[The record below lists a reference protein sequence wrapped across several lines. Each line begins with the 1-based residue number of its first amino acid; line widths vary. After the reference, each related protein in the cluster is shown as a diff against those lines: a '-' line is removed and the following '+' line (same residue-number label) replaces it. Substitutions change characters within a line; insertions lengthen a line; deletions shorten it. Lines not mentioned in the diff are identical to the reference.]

1 MGTGL
6 LLFGS
11 MALFLIIGVPI
22 AFALG
27 AAVWTTIVFSP
38 DFLVT
43 TGIIG
48 QRIFGG
54 L

>member
-27 AAVWTTIVFSP
+27 AAV
-38 DFLVT
+38 
-43 TGIIG
+43 
-48 QRIFGG
+48 
-54 L
+54 

>member
-27 AAVWTTIVFSP
+27 AGRLDNNCI
-38 DFLVT
+38 
-43 TGIIG
+43 
-48 QRIFGG
+48 
-54 L
+54 